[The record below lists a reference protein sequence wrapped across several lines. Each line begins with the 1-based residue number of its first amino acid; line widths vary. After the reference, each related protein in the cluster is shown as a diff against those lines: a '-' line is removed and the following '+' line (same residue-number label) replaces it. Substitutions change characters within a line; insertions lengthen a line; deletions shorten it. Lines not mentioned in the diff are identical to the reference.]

1 MAENGLFGDSPQA
14 TPFLLFRLPVLL
26 SYPLFLS
33 FSLPA
38 ASFSPL
44 FMPFSPPF
52 LPFYLS
58 LLSFSMRFLS
68 FLLSF
73 CASFA
78 RFCGIQSF
86 LPNAVNPA
94 RYMAA
99 RRAER
104 CFAEGDRALQGLH
117 PASSTAASVD
127 NLATM
132 DVAAWVYC
140 RHTRSFVQASLV
152 TPTSDADLNASSGS
166 NVSATSGNCNDGID
180 DAEGGGVTA
189 RATSASCS
197 KTPPSPAF
205 LTPPQVCACEYSQS
219 FGVGCVVSSASI
231 GLGSHFVSKQ
241 PVCFFLHRRCSWF
254 VGSSLVE
261 RCSRSVALGS
271 LTCTRH

>member
-14 TPFLLFRLPVLL
+14 TPFLSFRLPVLL

-140 RHTRSFVQASLV
+140 RHTRSFVQTSLF
-152 TPTSDADLNASSGS
+152 TPTSDTVLNVSNGS
-166 NVSATSGNCNDGID
+166 NVAATSGHSTDGIHCGS
-180 DAEGGGVTA
+180 GGYCARNKRLMQQDPTFTCLSDTTAGVCVRVFTIVWC
-189 RATSASCS
+189 RLCR
-197 KTPPSPAF
+197 
-205 LTPPQVCACEYSQS
+205 L
-219 FGVGCVVSSASI
+219 FGIDWPG
-231 GLGSHFVSKQ
+231 
-241 PVCFFLHRRCSWF
+241 
-254 VGSSLVE
+254 
-261 RCSRSVALGS
+261 
-271 LTCTRH
+271 